1 MYLDKIY
8 LFRTGVSL
16 EISTAALHKLL
27 EGAMAGQRIAELAK
41 IRCPADLHSYLS
53 VVVHTGAEGLV
64 KRRQAWAGRIK
75 ADLLAGKPV
84 SYRSFSDLFW
94 RNLDEEDPD
103 GDEWYRLIAGERF
116 HSQLTGLLDML
127 RSAERRLNQ
136 REACAA

>member
-16 EISTAALHKLL
+16 EISTTALRTLV
-27 EGAMAGQRIAELAK
+27 EGAMAGQRISELAR

-53 VVVHTGAEGLV
+53 VVVHAGAEGLV
-64 KRRQAWAGRIK
+64 KRRHAWAGRIK

-84 SYRSFSDLFW
+84 SYGSFSNLFW

-116 HSQLTGLLDML
+116 HSQLRSLLDML

>member
-16 EISTAALHKLL
+16 EISIAALHKLL
-27 EGAMAGQRIAELAK
+27 EGAMAGRRIDELAK
-41 IRCPADLHSYLS
+41 IHCPADLHPYLS

-94 RNLDEEDPD
+94 RDLDEQDPD
-103 GDEWYRLIAGERF
+103 GDEWYRLIGGERF
-116 HSQLTGLLDML
+116 HCQLTDLLDML